1 MEMQHVRYFLA
12 PSRTLNFTRAAE
24 QAGVTQPAL
33 TRGIQKLE
41 AELGGA
47 LFHREGNVAAHV
59 GELGRSREPPF
70 EAD

>member
-12 PSRTLNFTRAAE
+12 PSRTLNLAGAAE

-33 TRGIQKLE
+33 TRAIQKLE

-47 LFHREGNVAAHV
+47 LFHREGRRTHQS
-59 GELGRSREPPF
+59 ELGRTMLP
-70 EAD
+70 